1 MRYVTRTEWGATP
14 PAKPFS
20 RLRPSRVVGIVLH
33 HSGVKNGP
41 SGEDAVRAYER
52 FHMKTRGWRGI
63 AYNWLISDGVLYE
76 GRGAGVISGA
86 TKGWNSRTESI
97 CYAGWGSAE
106 VAEEN
111 LRLIRAKVEEIQARY
126 GGKLWVKPHSKLGST
141 SCPGSYLTSWLQQ
154 GMPVNGVV
162 EETTVQSAAVY
173 LESIKEQV
181 ARRPLSRRRRSRGE
195 AVRVVQERLA
205 ERGFDPGPVD
215 GIWGRKTTA
224 ALKQFQRSQGY
235 LKPDGVCG
243 VRTFHA
249 LFLQ

>member
-1 MRYVTRTEWGATP
+1 VKYVSRTEWGATP
-14 PAKPFS
+14 PSKPFS
-20 RLRPSRVVGIVLH
+20 RLRPSRVVGVVLH

-41 SGEDAVRAYER
+41 SGENAVRAYER
-52 FHMKTRGWRGI
+52 FHMKTRGWKGI
-63 AYNWLISDGVLYE
+63 AYNWLVSDGVLYE

-86 TKGWNSRTESI
+86 TRGWNSRTESI
-97 CYAGWGSAE
+97 CYAGWGSTE
-106 VAEEN
+106 VPESS
-111 LRLIRAKVEEIQARY
+111 LRLIRAKVEEIQSRY
-126 GGKLWVKPHSKLGST
+126 GSHLWIKPHSKLGST
-141 SCPGSYLTSWLQQ
+141 SCPGSFLTSWLQQ
-154 GMPVNGVV
+154 GMPVSGPI
-162 EETTVQSAAVY
+162 EQETVARAAVY
-173 LESIKEQV
+173 LESIRAQI

-195 AVRVVQERLA
+195 PVRVVQERLA
-205 ERGFDPGPVD
+205 ERGYEPGPVD

>member
-1 MRYVTRTEWGATP
+1 M
-14 PAKPFS
+14 
-20 RLRPSRVVGIVLH
+20 
-33 HSGVKNGP
+33 
-41 SGEDAVRAYER
+41 
-52 FHMKTRGWRGI
+52 
-63 AYNWLISDGVLYE
+63 
-76 GRGAGVISGA
+76 
-86 TKGWNSRTESI
+86 
-97 CYAGWGSAE
+97 
-106 VAEEN
+106 
-111 LRLIRAKVEEIQARY
+111 RLIRAKVEEIQARY
-126 GGKLWVKPHSKLGST
+126 GGKLWVKPHSKLGAT

>member
-1 MRYVTRTEWGATP
+1 
-14 PAKPFS
+14 
-20 RLRPSRVVGIVLH
+20 VVGIVLH

-41 SGEDAVRAYER
+41 SGENAVRAYER

-97 CYAGWGSAE
+97 CYAGWGSTVVDE
-106 VAEEN
+106 QS
-111 LRLIRAKVEEIQARY
+111 LRLIRAKVEEIQSRY
-126 GGKLWVKPHSKLGST
+126 AGKLWIKPHSKLGST
-141 SCPGSYLTSWLQQ
+141 SCPGSFLTAWLLQ
-154 GMPVNGVV
+154 GMPVNGSI
-162 EETTVQSAAVY
+162 EKETVAAAAVY
-173 LESIKEQV
+173 LESIKDRV
-181 ARRPLSRRRRSRGE
+181 ARRPLSRWRRSRGE

-205 ERGFDPGPVD
+205 ERGYDPGPVD